1 MELQEDKFAR
11 WIRTHRAF
19 WCLILFVIGISMGFL
34 IPAHKEYGLIYG
46 SFFVITEL
54 VAGGSG
60 SSYG

>member
-1 MELQEDKFAR
+1 
-11 WIRTHRAF
+11 
-19 WCLILFVIGISMGFL
+19 MGFL